1 MKPICCRCV
10 SIYALLAASLV
21 VIDAQEGPAGAP
33 AATPAPVPVA
43 EASHPSIALAPAI
56 VMLRGKPGQSAS
68 QTLTISN
75 QLPVELRFEIEAQ
88 DVVVRDGKRVFVPA
102 GQIPSG
108 IAAQVVSAPA
118 SVLAPAGKNASVNVT
133 LTAPPDTSQR
143 AIVVFFKAKVADAGK
158 DTLGFAAS
166 LGALITLNLSDA
178 VNLVSGP
185 TAVTPQTASA
195 NVTVSEELENTGAEP
210 VVPKGA
216 LAVLDERGKR
226 VAKATF
232 EPHRLLP
239 GERAA
244 FSVVCP
250 AFLSPGN
257 YRTLSSFEYEGK
269 VLTNAGE
276 FTVSQ

>member
-1 MKPICCRCV
+1 VCAV
-10 SIYALLAASLV
+10 LAAELGV
-21 VIDAQEGPAGAP
+21 LHGQTVPAAAPSAAP
-33 AATPAPVPVA
+33 AS
-43 EASHPSIALAPAI
+43 EASHPSVALAPA
-56 VMLRGKPGQSAS
+56 VVLLRGKPGQSAS

-75 QLPVELRFEIEAQ
+75 QLSVDLRFEIEAQ

-102 GQIPSG
+102 GRIPSG
-108 IAAQVVSAPA
+108 IAAQVVAAPA
-118 SVLAPAGKNASVNVT
+118 SVLAPAGKSASVNVT
-133 LTAPPDTSQR
+133 ITAPPDGSQR
-143 AIVVFFKAKVADAGK
+143 AIVVFFKAKLPAAGK

-178 VNLVSGP
+178 VNVVSGP
-185 TAVTPQTASA
+185 TAITPQTASA
-195 NVTVSEELENTGAEP
+195 NVTVSEELENNGAEP

-216 LAVLDERGKR
+216 LAILDERGKR
-226 VAKATF
+226 IAKATF
-232 EPHRLLP
+232 ESRRLLP

-250 AFLSPGN
+250 AFLPPGH

-276 FTVSQ
+276 FVVSE